1 MLFQPEAL
9 RLPSPSRYVST
20 PVLLPEIVAASSR
33 RLSCISEERF
43 SPAGVARKSSTASG
57 VNVARSHAETFS
69 APPKRLLPP
78 VFISSSN
85 TFFPLRSVPVVA

>member
-9 RLPSPSRYVST
+9 RLPSPSRYAST

-43 SPAGVARKSSTASG
+43 SPAGVARKSSTASC
-57 VNVARSHAETFS
+57 VNVARSQAETLS
-69 APPKRLLPP
+69 AVPKRLLPP
-78 VFISSSN
+78 VFISPN
-85 TFFPLRSVPVVA
+85 TSFP